1 MSIFA
6 LPTAF
11 FLTLVA
17 ILVLRPLASKFGLV
31 DKPGGRKT
39 HSKDTPLIGGLGI
52 YLGLLLGCL
61 FNAEVMAHYQPLL
74 LISSL
79 LLLTGL
85 VDDYF
90 PLSAIARLGIQIV
103 AAWLMYTLGENQL
116 VSLGK
121 LFGDSELFLGRYSML
136 MTIFATVGVIN
147 AINMID
153 GMDGLSGGMV
163 IICLA
168 LLGISASV
176 TGNNPALLSFTLI
189 AICCL
194 AAFLVLNFRAA
205 FNKPALIYLGDSG
218 STLLGFILAW
228 LLIESSQGGGDR
240 VIPATVALWYLAIPL
255 MDTVYLFIARPLSGK
270 SPFEPGTDHLHH
282 LLAAHGIS
290 KDKVVLLLYG
300 GGLLLGM
307 AGLCILYMPDLERF
321 SLYLFIGIFLLY
333 SFIMRKEKQQPA
345 PPE

>member
-1 MSIFA
+1 MSVFA

-11 FLTLVA
+11 FVTLLA
-17 ILVLRPLASKFGLV
+17 ILLLRPLASKFGLV

-61 FNAEVMAHYQPLL
+61 FNAEVIAHYQPLL
-74 LISSL
+74 LISSV

-85 VDDYF
+85 IDDYF
-90 PLSAIARLGIQIV
+90 PLSAIARLGIQII

-168 LLGISASV
+168 LLGISASI
-176 TGNNPALLSFTLI
+176 TGNNPALLSFSLI

-194 AAFLVLNFRAA
+194 AAFLMLNFRAA
-205 FNKPALIYLGDSG
+205 IKKPALIYLGDSG

-228 LLIESSQGGGDR
+228 LLIESSQGGSDR

-282 LLAAHGIS
+282 LLVRHGVA
-290 KDKVVLLLYG
+290 KGNVVLLLYG
-300 GGLLLGM
+300 AGLLLGGI
-307 AGLCILYMPDLERF
+307 GLVVYAMPTLEK
-321 SLYLFIGIFLLY
+321 SSVYIFLGVFLIY
-333 SFIMRKEKQQPA
+333 SLIMRKEKLD
-345 PPE
+345 